1 MVAYPLMASTTIL
14 SGTSWLFIYTKLR
27 FGPSTAKFAET
38 DVGSWVVKGK
48 VRERRIL
55 VNSVKRD
62 TGWTHGDCNVLYNP
76 LVVELGRVDNWKINP
91 VVSAQAGTQK
101 TLCDRHVGPVLHS
114 LGSRYLGNDGIGEYH
129 SSPAQPTR
137 LSV

>member
-1 MVAYPLMASTTIL
+1 MVAHPLNVSTKIL

-27 FGPSTAKFAET
+27 FGPGTAKFAET

-55 VNSVKRD
+55 VNSVKRG

-76 LVVELGRVDNWKINP
+76 LVVSWGVSTIGKSTRRFCASRNP
-91 VVSAQAGTQK
+91 ENP
-101 TLCDRHVGPVLHS
+101 LR
-114 LGSRYLGNDGIGEYH
+114 
-129 SSPAQPTR
+129 
-137 LSV
+137 